1 MPRPDMWAPDTPLQT
16 GDMRARDLDPNLGFQ
31 SPRWLCGDRKATS
44 DTITHSQ
51 EGRVSYRVAVWHCKV
66 DSLKKV

>member
-1 MPRPDMWAPDTPLQT
+1 
-16 GDMRARDLDPNLGFQ
+16 MRARDLDPNLGFQ
-31 SPRWLCGDRKATS
+31 SPRWLCGDRKAIS

-51 EGRVSYRVAVWHCKV
+51 EDRVSYRVAVWHYKV